1 MSLGVCQSMSTH
13 GPIQASLLLEQIQGE
28 LQKVQDDDLR
38 HVSHELY
45 LAIVKMGLVPSM
57 HSLIGRFNESLGTDL
72 IIDADV
78 FTLNT
83 PGDATLPEKQR
94 LGAYRIP
101 TEALNN
107 VLKHSEASHVEVT
120 LICNGSGM
128 MVLSVTDDGCGFD
141 ANDMT
146 DSEEMAMMCDYA

>member
-1 MSLGVCQSMSTH
+1 MS
-13 GPIQASLLLEQIQGE
+13 P
-28 LQKVQDDDLR
+28 
-38 HVSHELY
+38 
-45 LAIVKMGLVPSM
+45 VPSIR
-57 HSLIGRFNESLGTDL
+57 SLIGRFNESLGTDL

-120 LICNGSGM
+120 LICNESGI

-141 ANDMT
+141 ADDMA
-146 DSEEMAMMCDYA
+146 DSEGMAIMCDYA